1 MAQFLFLI
9 AVALA
14 PSVNFAEGEVQNDCS
29 RNTLKLN
36 DWSELT
42 ESVRTCL
49 TASPEFESSIVKLC
63 QPNRVQILKRFE
75 LYLKYKELYT
85 QTLAWIQSLPLDQ
98 QFSPTVR
105 DKLKRAKQDWEILG
119 DKVAVGI
126 DLDKMEKSYLY
137 CTLPK

>member
-9 AVALA
+9 AVVLA
-14 PSVNFAEGEVQNDCS
+14 PSVNFAEDTIQNNCS

-42 ESVRTCL
+42 ESVRICL
-49 TASPEFESSIVKLC
+49 TASSEFESAIVKLC

-75 LYLKYKELYT
+75 LYLKYKELYA
-85 QTLAWIQSLPLDQ
+85 QTLAWIQSLPLEKQ
-98 QFSPTVR
+98 NSPTVR